1 MPKLMRPTRS
11 GWRLSQ
17 GALVKRSEK
26 QGPDPCSASTHGGGG
41 GQRKRQHCLRT
52 ALVTAIFV
60 TAITS
65 GAAACWHPLN
75 TKLGSL
81 HLEPG
86 ESSMPTD
93 VLAALVAKRA
103 AERKAA
109 ADQRAF
115 LLLIPMIVCL
125 ASIIFAITS
134 PTFAAAVAA
143 IGLE

>member
-86 ESSMPTD
+86 ESLSAFDTNDRLPCVD
-93 VLAALVAKRA
+93 HFRHHVSDLCGCGGGDRAGIISPQLLRQIEKLGRSALA
-103 AERKAA
+103 
-109 ADQRAF
+109 
-115 LLLIPMIVCL
+115 
-125 ASIIFAITS
+125 
-134 PTFAAAVAA
+134 
-143 IGLE
+143 